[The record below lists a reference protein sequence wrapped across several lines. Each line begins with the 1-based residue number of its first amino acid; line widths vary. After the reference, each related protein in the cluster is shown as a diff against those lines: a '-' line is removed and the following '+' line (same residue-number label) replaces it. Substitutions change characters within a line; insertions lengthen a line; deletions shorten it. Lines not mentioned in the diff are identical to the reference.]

1 MKFNILQLW
10 IALTTICLVPGMP
23 ESRGGLVLN
32 WFDGSAYSTNT
43 AQMNTNLGISGYL
56 IESFEDTTLIDGL
69 SYSLTNP
76 NAGTFTALPNT
87 YVADSNTPGDTD
99 WSGNHVLLGNSNNA
113 FPNEGTRVNE
123 VTFHAAGGVSS
134 FGVALSSFQSN
145 SSPST
150 QSPITDHRLF
160 VNGIEL
166 GIVES
171 LAGANFSPGLNRN
184 AYLRID
190 GTNGDLVQSV
200 GFANI
205 GGSTTDLLIFDHVA
219 FASAAVPE
227 PSSFAFLAC
236 IGAVIGGF
244 FANRRRRMCCT

>member
-1 MKFNILQLW
+1 
-10 IALTTICLVPGMP
+10 MP

-32 WFDGSAYSTNT
+32 WFNGSAYSTNT
-43 AQMNTNLGISGYL
+43 AQMNTNLGISGYQ

-69 SYSLTNP
+69 SYSLANP
-76 NAGTFTALPNT
+76 NVGTFATLPNIAESST
-87 YVADSNTPGDTD
+87 VGDTD

-134 FGVALSSFQSN
+134 FGVGLSGFQSN
-145 SSPST
+145 STPYS
-150 QSPITDHRLF
+150 QYPITDHTLF
-160 VNGIEL
+160 VNGVEL
-166 GIVES
+166 GVLES

-190 GTNGDLVQSV
+190 GTNGDVIQSV

-205 GGSTTDLLIFDHVA
+205 GGRITDLLVFDHVA
-219 FASAAVPE
+219 FASATVPE

-236 IGAVIGGF
+236 VGTIFGGL
-244 FANRRRRMCCT
+244 FANRRKRMNST